1 MHYFFLIENGHF
13 CDKIVP
19 TLAAAW
25 SAQTFA
31 SVLKLC
37 REKGS
42 DSGSFSQ
49 LPPDSFLFEIAN
61 RSAAG
66 VQPFHRGLWRRL
78 VGEILLSSASEMP
91 EIETP
96 LETFAVMLGEQ
107 LAEMRENFSPIQQS
121 IFGSRDLVF
130 GSYYY
135 RPEFAGWNDSTDVQ
149 RLANWLS
156 QVQPDQWSADLLTG
170 DDPEDDLLFAQ
181 EWFPALVEM
190 YRRAAERDYVVIGEQ
205 L

>member
-13 CDKIVP
+13 RKKIVP
-19 TLAAAW
+19 TLADAW
-25 SAQTFA
+25 SAQTFS

-42 DSGSFSQ
+42 DSSAFLQ
-49 LPPDSFLFEIAN
+49 LPPDSCLWEIAD

-66 VQPFHRGLWRRL
+66 VQPFHRGLWRRS
-78 VGEILLSSASEMP
+78 VGETLLFSASEMP

-96 LETFAVMLGEQ
+96 LETLAALLGEP
-107 LAEMRENFSPIQQS
+107 LAQTRENFSPIQQS
-121 IFGSRDLVF
+121 IFGSRDLIF

-156 QVQPDQWSADLLTG
+156 QLQPDQWSAAQLIG
-170 DDPEDDLLFAQ
+170 DDPEDDLLFAK
-181 EWFPALVEM
+181 EWFPALAEM
-190 YRRAAERDYVVIGEQ
+190 YRRAVERDYVVIGEQ